1 MRISRFIHIISQI
14 ELWDAINKNII
25 EVEPTLV
32 SFIKENKDN
41 FNIEEYP
48 EILLKMGIVVKEEEE
63 LERIKKLAEQTT
75 DKQFQSLYLIT
86 TTNCNLDC
94 SYCFYRSS
102 FSGSL
107 KHRQNMSF
115 EVAKNAID
123 KFFDIVSKNEI
134 TDNYWQ
140 QITFYGGEPLI
151 NKELLIQAIPYAR
164 EKFND
169 KFTSLVINTN
179 LVLLDEEIIKMFKDN
194 NVEVQVSLDGNKEQH
209 DLNRK
214 NIAGQGSYD
223 IVIKNMKLLIENGI
237 KVLPMITATD
247 ANINNFNETLWKI
260 VEELNIDDYAV
271 NILITNSF
279 ETNREYTLTLSKE
292 MLKAYKKFGKKAND
306 YSFVELYEMLLGNDK
321 TIAKNS
327 CGCTRKITVF
337 PNGEVYSCQAM
348 EKLDI
353 NKMGNIKTEFIN
365 NPNWELWKKRNK
377 FYNEECLNC
386 EVVAS
391 CGGGCATGSYNG
403 TGSIYGIDYN
413 QCHYTKNLF
422 KHLLKE
428 RTKNSKS

>member
-1 MRISRFIHIISQI
+1 
-14 ELWDAINKNII
+14 
-25 EVEPTLV
+25 
-32 SFIKENKDN
+32 
-41 FNIEEYP
+41 
-48 EILLKMGIVVKEEEE
+48 
-63 LERIKKLAEQTT
+63 
-75 DKQFQSLYLIT
+75 
-86 TTNCNLDC
+86 
-94 SYCFYRSS
+94 
-102 FSGSL
+102 
-107 KHRQNMSF
+107 
-115 EVAKNAID
+115 
-123 KFFDIVSKNEI
+123 
-134 TDNYWQ
+134 
-140 QITFYGGEPLI
+140 
-151 NKELLIQAIPYAR
+151 
-164 EKFND
+164 
-169 KFTSLVINTN
+169 
-179 LVLLDEEIIKMFKDN
+179 
-194 NVEVQVSLDGNKEQH
+194 
-209 DLNRK
+209 
-214 NIAGQGSYD
+214 
-223 IVIKNMKLLIENGI
+223 
-237 KVLPMITATD
+237 
-247 ANINNFNETLWKI
+247 
-260 VEELNIDDYAV
+260 
-271 NILITNSF
+271 
-279 ETNREYTLTLSKE
+279 